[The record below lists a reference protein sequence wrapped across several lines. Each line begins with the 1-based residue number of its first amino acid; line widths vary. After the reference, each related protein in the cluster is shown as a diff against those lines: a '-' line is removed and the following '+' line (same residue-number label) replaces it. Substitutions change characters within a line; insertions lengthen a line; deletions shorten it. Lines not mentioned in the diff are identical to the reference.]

1 MAERVAASCDRRN
14 APVPTQQTGT
24 MTIRSRLS
32 SLLAVLAL
40 VLTLTACGEA
50 QPTAKRGDLLQE
62 YFRSGD
68 VKGDFVMGSGEDR
81 LANLA
86 SMGSPQD
93 FVASLFSAHACDQ
106 PISVFGFTTECQV
119 PAAARTNAGEL
130 LQRFVLVKHED
141 GTLELLR
148 LTLARDAG
156 GSLLLYDAQGG
167 RYPDGLQDF
176 RENNNLLDSAD
187 QVLTP
192 EPITTTDGQFQLVVV
207 TGKANGST
215 WVWWLVG
222 GLGAAVVLG
231 LTTLLLVRARSAAT
245 SR

>member
-1 MAERVAASCDRRN
+1 MAESCHGRS
-14 APVPTQQTGT
+14 APLPTRQTGAVT
-24 MTIRSRLS
+24 NSSRLS

-40 VLTLTACGEA
+40 LLTVTACGEV

-68 VKGDFVMGSGEDR
+68 VKGDFVAGSGEDR
-81 LANLA
+81 IANLA

-93 FVASLFSAHACDQ
+93 FVASLFSAHPCDR
-106 PISVFGFTTECQV
+106 PIAVFGFTTECQV
-119 PAAARTNAGEL
+119 PAAARTEGGEL

-141 GTLELLR
+141 GGLELLR
-148 LTLARDAG
+148 LTLARGPG
-156 GSLLLYDAQGG
+156 GSPVLYDAQGG
-167 RYPDGLQDF
+167 NYPGGLQDF
-176 RENNNLLDSAD
+176 RENNDLLDGAD

-192 EPITTTDGQFQLVVV
+192 KPLTAAEGQFQLVVV
-207 TGKANGST
+207 TGQAGGST

-222 GLGAAVVLG
+222 GLGALVVVG
-231 LTTLLLVRARSAAT
+231 LATLLLVRARRAAT